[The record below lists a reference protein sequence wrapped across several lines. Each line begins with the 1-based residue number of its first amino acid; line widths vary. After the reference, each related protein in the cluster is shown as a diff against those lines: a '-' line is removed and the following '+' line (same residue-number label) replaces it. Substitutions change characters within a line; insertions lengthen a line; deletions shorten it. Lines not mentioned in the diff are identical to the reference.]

1 MSEPTTAGTV
11 AYDASTAL
19 ILAGQARAAL
29 TSAQDLII
37 DSPAMYELAGEELK
51 NIKTLQKQVEEKR
64 TSITG
69 PLNAA
74 LTAINGLFRGP
85 KEFLEQAESAC
96 KRPMVAYSQEQE
108 RIQAEARRK
117 AEEEA
122 AAERRRLAAE
132 QAEQE
137 RRARAAQEA
146 VAKAQREA
154 AAAAAAGDR
163 AAQAAAEE
171 QARKQAEAAAN
182 AQAEAQAAAQT
193 AEVISMPIAAPA
205 LSKVSGVSGRTNYTA
220 QVDDL
225 MTLVRAVAEGKA
237 PIQCL
242 CADEKFL
249 GAQARAFKKAGPLFP
264 GVTAVAE
271 RSLSARAA

>member
-1 MSEPTTAGTV
+1 MSEPKGTV
-11 AYDASTAL
+11 AYDASTAVV
-19 ILAGQARAAL
+19 LAGQAQAAL
-29 TSAQDLII
+29 TSAKDLII

-51 NIKTLQKQVEEKR
+51 NIKTLQKTVEEKR
-64 TSITG
+64 TAITG
-69 PLNAA
+69 PLNQA
-74 LTAINGLFRGP
+74 LKAVNDLFRAP
-85 KEFLEQAESAC
+85 KEYLEQAEQAC
-96 KRPMVAYSQEQE
+96 KRPMVAYTQEQE
-108 RIQAEARRK
+108 RIAAEARRV
-117 AEEEA
+117 AEEQA

-137 RRARAAQEA
+137 RLAREAAAAATRALE
-146 VAKAQREA
+146 EA

-163 AAQAAAEE
+163 EAQAKAEEEARAQAQAAE
-171 QARKQAEAAAN
+171 N
-182 AQAEAQAAAQT
+182 AQAEAQAAATT

-205 LSKVSGVSGRTNYTA
+205 VSKVSGVSGRVNYTA

-225 MTLVRAVAEGKA
+225 MTLVKAVAEGKA
-237 PIQCL
+237 PVQCL